1 MLLPL
6 FTNKGEYD
14 TVNVT
19 PTILILTAKYGSGH
33 MQAAK
38 ALATEFEKRGYYI
51 VISDLIE
58 ESYPSISQ
66 MTQQLL
72 IKSYIYGQTF
82 YKWFYYGT
90 NKING
95 TFNAQASVS
104 VIPPGF
110 VIKQDEIEKSLWIS
124 FT

>member
-1 MLLPL
+1 M
-6 FTNKGEYD
+6 
-14 TVNVT
+14 NVT

-72 IKSYIYGQTF
+72 IKSYIYGKTF
-82 YKWFYYGT
+82 YKWDQQNQSKRPNSIF
-90 NKING
+90 
-95 TFNAQASVS
+95 SV
-104 VIPPGF
+104 F
-110 VIKQDEIEKSLWIS
+110 RKKETTTTD
-124 FT
+124 